1 MISGSFSILLPNQ
14 SVVSN
19 QNTLSMSFLLPHSP
33 RHSTFSL
40 SIHLSLHCSSTSIS
54 VSVWDFSRIA
64 LQFQKAPSYG
74 LPCQGRPVAMFKG
87 CEVWRCRRA
96 ELQLFTLPCHVSLG
110 QSVRPRCSS
119 HLALHTITCP
129 RPLIDQTQK
138 PFNSFFYLHTPCPSW
153 CVCVCVWYMCVCVC
167 ACVHTWK

>member
-1 MISGSFSILLPNQ
+1 
-14 SVVSN
+14 
-19 QNTLSMSFLLPHSP
+19 MSLLLPHSP
-33 RHSTFSL
+33 FHPLPFPCPSIYHSIAPSL
-40 SIHLSLHCSSTSIS
+40 LTLPPLPLTLWDLSRMVLKCQKACSS
-54 VSVWDFSRIA
+54 
-64 LQFQKAPSYG
+64 G
-74 LPCQGRPVAMFKG
+74 LPRQWRPVAMFKG